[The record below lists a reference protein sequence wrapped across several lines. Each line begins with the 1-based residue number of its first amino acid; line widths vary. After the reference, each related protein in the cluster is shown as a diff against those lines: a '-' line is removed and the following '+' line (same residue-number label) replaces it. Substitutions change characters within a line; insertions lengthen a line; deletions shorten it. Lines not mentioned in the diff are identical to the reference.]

1 MLLSIYH
8 WFDQLINSSFLP
20 WSNIAYM
27 SVPATAKRNVDIS
40 MGGIGQFN
48 INVAVSEVAL
58 ADEDGFVL

>member
-1 MLLSIYH
+1 
-8 WFDQLINSSFLP
+8 
-20 WSNIAYM
+20 M
-27 SVPATAKRNVDIS
+27 SVPATAKRNVYES